1 MSRVLYFAYGSNLD
15 PEQMAS
21 RCPSARVAFPAQ
33 LADHRLD
40 FTYFSARWSGG
51 SADVVRHF
59 GDSVWGIV
67 YELDAAELQRLD
79 RFEGGYQ
86 RVFLPVRDDQ
96 ERGRSVISYEVPLK
110 RSFRPTTRYI
120 QKLLLWGEH
129 WGLPQT
135 YLDQLRRTPVSD

>member
-21 RCPSARVAFPAQ
+21 RCPSARVAFLAR

-40 FTYFSARWSGG
+40 FTYFSTPWSGG

-59 GDSVWGIV
+59 GESVWGIV
-67 YELDAAELQRLD
+67 YQLDAAELQRLD
-79 RFEGGYQ
+79 HFEGGYQ

-96 ERGRSVISYEVPLK
+96 ERSWHVISYEVPLK
-110 RSFRPTTRYI
+110 RSFRPTHGYI
-120 QKLLLWGEH
+120 QKILLWGEH
-129 WGLPQT
+129 WGLPQS
-135 YLDQLRRTPVSD
+135 YLEQLRRTPVSD